1 MADDCKRGRK
11 RTLTDSARKKNRK
24 KIQSNYN
31 KARINIG
38 SEFDRWNALKSELDL
53 SSHEEVA
60 KVLLD
65 RLVILIFRFNKLLIQ
80 IQSKC
85 KICNKTTN
93 FLKTVI
99 LIHAFVKIMNSI
111 RSVKTISAV

>member
-1 MADDCKRGRK
+1 MTFVNLYSAALIAHAFSLSDGKWNMADDCKRGRK

-24 KIQSNYN
+24 RIQSNYN
-31 KARINIG
+31 KTRINIG

-65 RLVILIFRFNKLLIQ
+65 RCLAKSEGHSPPR
-80 IQSKC
+80 
-85 KICNKTTN
+85 
-93 FLKTVI
+93 
-99 LIHAFVKIMNSI
+99 
-111 RSVKTISAV
+111 

>member
-1 MADDCKRGRK
+1 MADDCKRSRK

-65 RLVILIFRFNKLLIQ
+65 RLVILIFVLISSLFRFKVNVKYATRPQ
-80 IQSKC
+80 IS
-85 KICNKTTN
+85 
-93 FLKTVI
+93 LKQ
-99 LIHAFVKIMNSI
+99 
-111 RSVKTISAV
+111 

>member
-1 MADDCKRGRK
+1 MECVEK
-11 RTLTDSARKKNRK
+11 RTGPEQPRRSGESLARQVGDFN
-24 KIQSNYN
+24 
-31 KARINIG
+31 
-38 SEFDRWNALKSELDL
+38 
-53 SSHEEVA
+53 
-60 KVLLD
+60 
-65 RLVILIFRFNKLLIQ
+65 FRFNKLLIQ